1 MERREAIK
9 GLTGSLLG
17 LVALPAWA
25 TAWHPTQ
32 LRAAQAAT
40 FLTENQSALLAE
52 VVEAILPA
60 TDTKGAKEIGVHEF
74 VARMV
79 ADCYDAATQAGF
91 ADGLTQLEARAKSL
105 YGKAFAEISQPQRLN
120 LLEGIQL
127 SDSAKL
133 RSFFSLLK
141 NLTIQGYLN
150 SEYVMTELIPYE
162 MVPGR
167 FHGCVPVKS

>member
-9 GLTGSLLG
+9 GLSGSLLG

-25 TAWHPTQ
+25 TSWQPTQ
-32 LRAAQAAT
+32 LRAAHSAA

-91 ADGLTQLEARAKSL
+91 TEGLAQIEARAKSL
-105 YGKAFAEISQPQRLN
+105 YGKAFADTSHPQRVN

-162 MVPGR
+162 MIPGR